1 MIFLGSVFDETF
13 KSYDI
18 RGLYPKQ
25 LNEDTA
31 YLIARAF
38 ASHLKCKTVA
48 LGRDGRL
55 GSQELFK
62 GFSKGLIEQ
71 GCTVFDL
78 GQITTDMI
86 YFAVGSLS
94 LDAGCMITASH
105 NPWEWNGFKLV
116 GKGPTGISKETGLLG
131 IKALAESQ
139 NFSMPKKEGKIVE
152 KNIMPEYLEKLLSF
166 VNLKKIRPLKIVV
179 DASNGIASKPLKEL
193 EKRLP
198 LKMTKLFFDLDGK
211 FPNHE
216 PNPLDP
222 KAFAKLQS
230 LVLEEKADLGAIFD
244 GDGDRMF
251 MVDEK
256 GQTVNGSELTCLIA
270 ENFLKKSPGE
280 KILYTPVMSKAV
292 KEVIE
297 ENSGKPVLERV
308 GHTFIK
314 VRMRKENIL
323 FGGESSGHFY
333 FRDNFFADSG
343 LVALLIA
350 LEVISEKNKP
360 LSQTV
365 APYRRYSMIP
375 ETNSLVEDKE
385 AKISEIEKIYG
396 SKAKETSRFDG
407 FTACFE
413 KWWFNV
419 RPSGTENKLRLNL
432 EANNKE
438 LMQEKTAE
446 LLKIIRS

>member
-1 MIFLGSVFDETF
+1 VTLAPVFDEIF

-18 RGLYPKQ
+18 RGLYPEQ
-25 LNEDTA
+25 LNEETA
-31 YLIARAF
+31 FKIARAF
-38 ASHLKCKTVA
+38 ASNLKCKTVA
-48 LGRDGRL
+48 LGRDARL
-55 GSQELFK
+55 GNKELFK
-62 GFSKGLIEQ
+62 GFSKGLVEE

-78 GQITTDMI
+78 GQIATDMI
-86 YFAVGSLS
+86 YFAVGRYS

-105 NPWEWNGFKLV
+105 NPKEWNGFKFV
-116 GKGPTGISKETGLLG
+116 GKGPTGISRETGLAE
-131 IKALAESQ
+131 IQAIAESEKFFPPQ
-139 NFSMPKKEGKIVE
+139 KKGQVVE
-152 KNIMPEYLEKLLSF
+152 KNIMPEYIEKLLSF
-166 VNLKKIRPLKIVV
+166 VDVEKISPLKIVV

-193 EKRLP
+193 EKRIP
-198 LKMTKLFFDLDGK
+198 VKITRLFFDPDGA

-222 KAFAKLQS
+222 EAFAMLQS
-230 LVLEEKADLGAIFD
+230 KVLEEKADLGAIFD

-256 GQTVNGSELTCLIA
+256 GRTVNGSELTCLIA
-270 ENFLKKSPGE
+270 ENFLKKNPGE
-280 KILYTPVMSKAV
+280 KILYNPVMSKAV

-297 ENSGKPVLERV
+297 ENGGTPVLERV

-333 FRDNFFADSG
+333 FRDNYFADSG
-343 LVALLIA
+343 LIALLIA
-350 LEVISEKNKP
+350 LEVISEKNQP
-360 LSQTV
+360 LSKIMQ
-365 APYRRYSMIP
+365 PYRRYFMIP
-375 ETNSLVEDKE
+375 ETNSQAENKE

-396 SKAKETSRFDG
+396 PKAKETSRFDG

-432 EANNKE
+432 EADSKE
-438 LMQEKTAE
+438 LMEEKTKE
-446 LLKIIRS
+446 ILEIIRS